1 VDLDALHVR
10 HTAARL
16 AAKAKDVSVNDPAE
30 DEVLQRSARMEE
42 LQMAVEA
49 AKAMRAGGQ
58 TSTLDTTEAKVGTSN
73 SETKANTTN
82 TMDTGGGAQTAEDP
96 TKTEGLWANV
106 WDVWVG
112 VHRYIGVALPSWSL
126 GEGEEDPTLT
136 VPQQHLHRHLSTLA
150 TTVKSWSPA
159 LQEGLLRKLR
169 NTEHQTCISGEVIY
183 HQGERADTVYVL
195 LEGQVSN

>member
-1 VDLDALHVR
+1 MDLDALHVR

-58 TSTLDTTEAKVGTSN
+58 TSTLDTTEAKKVGTSN

-96 TKTEGLWANV
+96 TKT
-106 WDVWVG
+106 
-112 VHRYIGVALPSWSL
+112 
-126 GEGEEDPTLT
+126 
-136 VPQQHLHRHLSTLA
+136 
-150 TTVKSWSPA
+150 
-159 LQEGLLRKLR
+159 
-169 NTEHQTCISGEVIY
+169 
-183 HQGERADTVYVL
+183 
-195 LEGQVSN
+195 